1 MMWNELLNEVNQ
13 SVMQLMSEDKNVTA
27 LISKTTNAISAGEH
41 LDPKTKELIA
51 IAVAVTTRCEG
62 CIAAHAKKASELGV
76 TKAELIDA
84 ITVAI
89 ALNAGAAIVY
99 SSKAFDAWNNL

>member
-1 MMWNELLNEVNQ
+1 MWNELMNNVNQ
-13 SVMQLMSEDKNVTA
+13 SVTQLLSSDENIKK
-27 LISKTTNAISAGEH
+27 LIMGTNSAISAGQH

-62 CIAAHAKKASELGV
+62 CIAAHVTKASELGV
-76 TKAELIDA
+76 TKAELTEA
-84 ITVAI
+84 MTVAI

-99 SSKAFDAWNNL
+99 SAKAVDVWSNR

>member
-1 MMWNELLNEVNQ
+1 MWNELFNEVNQ
-13 SVMQLMSEDKNVTA
+13 SVMQLISADDNAKA
-27 LISKTTNAISAGEH
+27 LITNTNNALSAGQH

-62 CIAAHAKKASELGV
+62 CIAAHVKKATELGV
-76 TKAELIDA
+76 TKAELVDA
-84 ITVAI
+84 VTVAI

-99 SSKAFDAWNNL
+99 SAKAVDAWSKL